1 LDDLRKKII
10 IAEIENW
17 RKNHLLPEHYCI
29 FLLNLYSSGEHRIA
43 PVPPQKSEGRQ
54 IAETGGV
61 KTGGTRR
68 APGSDY
74 ARMQFDGVSPVESSG
89 AAGTVFNGEGR
100 APQAISWQLMLSWL
114 LGASVTAAIILL
126 AFHFNG
132 FSPLMQ
138 IAIFACFALFFYML
152 AVLFRKKNPGL
163 THLFLA
169 LSFLVSTAGGIFMI
183 RKLEM
188 GEGALLFYVT
198 VLCLLWC
205 GSGLIFRFSYYL
217 YCGILGL
224 GLIYGFSTIGRVSA
238 SYSWWLAE
246 LYWVPLSLLMIGLGF
261 LLHERNRQLSGAL
274 AICGMVLFFGAEIQS
289 LYIARAKHD
298 VIQLLLF
305 VKVFLSSAFFFLTRR
320 HWFVWLKL

>member
-1 LDDLRKKII
+1 MRKKII

-29 FLLNLYSSGEHRIA
+29 FLLNLYSSGEHRIN
-43 PVPPQKSEGRQ
+43 PVPPRKNEGKQ
-54 IAETGGV
+54 TAESHAVETGGV
-61 KTGGTRR
+61 KTDGTRR
-68 APGSDY
+68 SPGTDY
-74 ARMQFDGVSPVESSG
+74 ARMPFDAVAGSSG
-89 AAGTVFNGEGR
+89 AAGPVFYGNGR
-100 APQAISWQLMLSWL
+100 PPQAISWQMMLSWL
-114 LGASVTAAIILL
+114 LGASVIAAIILL

-132 FSPLMQ
+132 FGPLMQ
-138 IAIFACFALFFYML
+138 IAIFAGFALFFYML
-152 AVLFRKKNPGL
+152 AVWFRKKNSGL

-169 LSFLVSTAGGIFMI
+169 LSFLVSTAGGIYML

-205 GSGLIFRFSYYL
+205 GNGLVFRFSYYL
-217 YCGILGL
+217 YCGLLGL
-224 GLIYGFSTIGRVSA
+224 GLIYGFATIGRVSA

-261 LLHERNRQLSGAL
+261 LLHERNRQLAGAL

-320 HWFVWLKL
+320 QWFAWLKL